1 MKGDVQGPGQVVDR
15 TQGDEAE
22 MDRAVVLGLSQAV
35 DCFIQRPVT
44 AHGKYRVKASQ
55 GGFFGPFRRI
65 AGFLRFP
72 QFDFIEHRFQLSP

>member
-1 MKGDVQGPGQVVDR
+1 MFKARARSLIVPKGMKPKWIV
-15 TQGDEAE
+15 
-22 MDRAVVLGLSQAV
+22 
-35 DCFIQRPVT
+35 RPVT